1 MEGVCWAS
9 AVAISELGGQHLVV
23 PRGGSQ
29 IGAQDAVVLRLVTLL
44 RFLADEAR
52 AVPARRLRRVLP
64 DYRGDA
70 GLPTFDR
77 DLRELRERGV
87 VTTSTAGVDGL
98 VRLSPFEKRTDW
110 YLTTDED
117 V

>member
-52 AVPARRLRRVLP
+52 AVPVRRLRRLLP
-64 DYRGDA
+64 DYGSDA
-70 GLPTFDR
+70 GLPTFNR
-77 DLRELRERGV
+77 DLEELRGRGV
-87 VTTSTAGVDGL
+87 VTLSTAGADGL
-98 VRLSPFEKRTDW
+98 VRLSPLD
-110 YLTTDED
+110 
-117 V
+117 